1 MIEYYME
8 INSIKYIIFIP
19 NKYNILW
26 MKLLHCYIINDLI
39 ISLESIKYE
48 YREDDYSFYYMQYLF
63 EEKEDIYIPIY
74 LSYLNFGQELICAFV
89 ECYLWHDRYNELS
102 SYVDLFLIYNDKP
115 NFLIEKLEYLYQKN
129 KLNCFDISET
139 YKLVNL
145 LMDLLIIK
153 S

>member
-1 MIEYYME
+1 MIEHHIE
-8 INSIKYIIFIP
+8 IDSIKYIIFIP

-26 MKLLHCYIINDLI
+26 MKLLNCYIINDLI

-74 LSYLNFGQELICAFV
+74 LSYLNFAQELICAFV
-89 ECYLWHDRYNELS
+89 ECYSWHNRYNELS

-115 NFLIEKLEYLYQKN
+115 TFLIGNLEYLYQKN